1 MLANARSTHIRT
13 QVPDFVPADVL
24 FLIITAKI

>member
-1 MLANARSTHIRT
+1 MLEAHKHIRT
-13 QVPDFVPADVL
+13 QVPDSVPADVL